1 MPEPRH
7 RSNSFKKSNRVTET
21 GRNVTHYRRGKNSM
35 PHCAICGAELN
46 GISSSNKGGRSRR
59 SNSRAFGGVLCA
71 GCTANIVT
79 LGSRVERGEIKLTD
93 IGIKQRGYVLQ
104 MVAH

>member
-7 RSNSFKKSNRVTET
+7 RSNSFKKARRVTKT
-21 GRNVTHYRRGKNSM
+21 GRNVTHYNRGKNSM
-35 PHCAICGAELN
+35 PHCAICSGELN
-46 GISSSNKGGRSRR
+46 GIKTNTKGGSSRR
-59 SNSRAFGGVLCA
+59 SNSRIFGGVLCA

-93 IGIKQRGYVLQ
+93 IGIKERGYVLQ
-104 MVAH
+104 LVAH